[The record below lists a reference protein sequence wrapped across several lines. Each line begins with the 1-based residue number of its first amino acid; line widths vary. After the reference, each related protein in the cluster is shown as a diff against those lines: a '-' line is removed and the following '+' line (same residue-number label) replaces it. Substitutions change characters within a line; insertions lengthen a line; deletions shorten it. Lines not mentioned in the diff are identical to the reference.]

1 MIQIRGVKPLPDD
14 EVTRMHDK
22 IKDIDLD
29 VLTPPPDKKKK
40 SASKKSDK
48 KDGTKKSKDA
58 SKKGKNQMPDNIP
71 GFGKY

>member
-1 MIQIRGVKPLPDD
+1 MPDD

-48 KDGTKKSKDA
+48 KDGTLKSKDA
-58 SKKGKNQMPDNIP
+58 SRKARIRCPMTFPVSENIKN
-71 GFGKY
+71 